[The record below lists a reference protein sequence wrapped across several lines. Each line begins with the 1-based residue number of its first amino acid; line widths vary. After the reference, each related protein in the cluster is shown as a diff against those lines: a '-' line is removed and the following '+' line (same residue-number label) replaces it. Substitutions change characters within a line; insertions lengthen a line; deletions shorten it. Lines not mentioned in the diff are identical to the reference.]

1 MENLAER
8 NKEREDRLNTLLR
21 ESESRHCEIYIF
33 LNDFL
38 DTCNFVVKVTIGA
51 CFCLKQDIVF
61 GVELVFRS
69 RNSFSIISVIT
80 LAYLVAQQRSELQQM
95 LEAEIQV
102 CNEMKNE
109 CKKLTQQLQ
118 DSSENARYFGFL
130 SDSDFSFSRQTRGK
144 SILSQFHI

>member
-1 MENLAER
+1 MRIE
-8 NKEREDRLNTLLR
+8 
-21 ESESRHCEIYIF
+21 
-33 LNDFL
+33 
-38 DTCNFVVKVTIGA
+38 A
-51 CFCLKQDIVF
+51 CFCRKQDIVF

-80 LAYLVAQQRSELQQM
+80 LAYLAAQQRSELQQM

-118 DSSENARYFGFL
+118 DSSENARYLGFL

-144 SILSQFHI
+144 SVLSRSHI